1 MSRKWL
7 LPLLLVVMLALVT
20 GCWNRRELNTLGIA
34 VGVGIDKAGDQF
46 EVSAQVVDPDEVASK
61 QGGGGRSPVVLYDA
75 RGASIFEAMRKMTK
89 QSPRKIYLS
98 HVRIL
103 VIGESLA
110 REGIADVLDFLSRD
124 HELRTD
130 FFIIVAKHT
139 KAKNILNVMT
149 PMEKIPAVSL
159 FNSLESS
166 EKAWAPTRNTNLN
179 ELMSDLTSEGKQ
191 AILTG
196 IELKGDK
203 EAAGNKKNVEE
214 IDSSGRLQYT
224 GLAAFK
230 GDKLV
235 GWLSEL
241 ESKTYNY
248 LTGHVKSTVGILK
261 CPNGGSI
268 ALEVIRSKQTIK
280 GKLEN
285 GKPSI
290 DVKLRIE
297 ANVAE
302 VACRID
308 LTKTPTIEE
317 IEQLANQR
325 LQSFI
330 EASVKKIQKKYK
342 ADIFGFGQAIHRSE
356 PKLWKQIGKEWDAYF
371 AKLPVNVKVDVNIR
385 RLGTVNNSF
394 IQEMKE

>member
-1 MSRKWL
+1 MPRKWL
-7 LPLLLVVMLALVT
+7 IPLLLVVMLALVT

-34 VGVGIDKAGDQF
+34 IGIGIDKADDQY
-46 EVSAQVVDPDEVASK
+46 EVSAQVVAPGEAAGMKGAS
-61 QGGGGRSPVVLYDA
+61 GRPPVVLYHA
-75 RGASIFEAMRKMTK
+75 TGASVLEALRKMTK
-89 QSPRKIYLS
+89 QSPRKIYGA

-103 VIGESLA
+103 VIGEPLA
-110 REGIADVLDFLSRD
+110 REGIADVLDLLSRD
-124 HELRTD
+124 QEMRTD
-130 FFIIVAKHT
+130 FYIIVAKHT

-149 PMEKIPAVSL
+149 PMEKLPAVNL
-159 FNSLESS
+159 FNALESS
-166 EKAWAPTRNTNLN
+166 ENAWAPTRKITLN
-179 ELMSDLTSEGKQ
+179 ELLSDLTSEGKQ

-196 IELKGDK
+196 IELKGDE
-203 EAAGNKKNVEE
+203 EAAGTKKNVEE

-224 GLAAFK
+224 GLAAFS
-230 GDKLV
+230 GDKLI
-235 GWLSEL
+235 GWLTEL

-248 LTGHVKSTVGILK
+248 LTGHVKSTVGVVN

-268 ALEVIRSKQTIK
+268 TLEVIRSKRTIK

-290 DVKLRIE
+290 EANLRIE
-297 ANVAE
+297 ANVGE

-325 LQSFI
+325 LQNFI
-330 EASVKKIQKKYK
+330 EASIKKIQKKYK

-356 PKLWKQIGKEWDAYF
+356 PKLWKKIGKEWDAYF
-371 AKLPVNVKVDVNIR
+371 VKLPVNVKVDVNIR